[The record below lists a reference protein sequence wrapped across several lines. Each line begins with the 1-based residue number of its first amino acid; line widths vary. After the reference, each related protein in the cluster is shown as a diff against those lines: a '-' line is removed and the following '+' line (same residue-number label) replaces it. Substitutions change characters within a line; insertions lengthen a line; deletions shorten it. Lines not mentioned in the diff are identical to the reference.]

1 MKRILITLS
10 GVGLLALGACTTT
23 GNTERDAV
31 IGGGIGAVA
40 GAVLGNNLGNGNG
53 GTGAAIG
60 AAFGAT
66 AGAVHGCQT
75 DGGCGAAPN
84 HRQYYDERAGRYY
97 YRDSQ
102 TGRYYWEDGSPR
114 GE

>member
-1 MKRILITLS
+1 MKRTLIILAGAGLIGLS
-10 GVGLLALGACTTT
+10 ACTTT
-23 GNTERDAV
+23 GNTERGALV
-31 IGGGIGAVA
+31 GGGLGALA
-40 GAVLGNNLGNGNG
+40 GAVLGNNIGNGNG

-66 AGAVHGCQT
+66 AGAVHGCQQ

-84 HRQYYDERAGRYY
+84 HRQYYDERLGRYY

-114 GE
+114 D